1 MLKYINP
8 LFFFLAFAVG
18 LFIVYIFNPPP
29 NVVVKFPSPYNA
41 GKVVYKDSSDS
52 CYTYKAEKVSCPKD
66 RELIKPQ
73 PIHED
78 FGSRTAEKNV
88 ISY

>member
-18 LFIVYIFNPPP
+18 LFVVYIFNPPP

-41 GKVVYKDSSDS
+41 GKVVYKDKSDS
-52 CYTYKAEKVSCPKD
+52 CYTYKADKVQCPLDKS
-66 RELIKPQ
+66 LIKPQ
-73 PIHED
+73 PLHED
-78 FGSRTAEKNV
+78 FSSREKN
-88 ISY
+88 INSI